1 MKPVARIV
9 VVGGGTAGWL
19 TAAVMA
25 ARHQGR
31 IRSGSLEVTLLES
44 PDIPIIGVGEGTWP
58 SLRATLEKVGVPEA
72 DFFRECD
79 GAFKQ
84 GVKFTGWTTGARDD
98 IYYHPLTM
106 PQGFLQV
113 NLAPHWLAARS
124 TLSFCEVACN
134 QTSLWEKGL
143 APKMATTPEYQGLV
157 NYAYHLD
164 AGKFADFLTRHC
176 TTRLGVRHVLSNV
189 RGVLRAGGGGTQGM
203 AREMAEGDIR
213 AVATDAG
220 EIEGDLFVDCTGT
233 RALLIGEALGVPYRD
248 CSDVLFCDTALAVQ
262 VPYPD
267 PEAPIASCTLATAQS
282 AGWIWDIGLPTR
294 RGVGHVFSSRH
305 VTAQQAQDELAA
317 YVGPAI
323 GQLNVRTIKL
333 RVGHRVE
340 RWKNNCVA
348 VGMSAGFLEPLE
360 ASAIVQIE
368 MAAGWIAE
376 QLPACREVMD
386 IVAGRFNDY
395 TLYHW
400 GRIIDFLKLHYV
412 LSRRTDNAFW
422 RDNLDP
428 ATIPERLQDM
438 LRLWKYQ
445 SPWIRDGLERTDE
458 TFPTA
463 SYQYVLYG
471 MGFRGEVQRD
481 ELAQTQALA
490 NRAMGEN
497 QALTQRLAGQ
507 LPGNRALLRVI
518 ARDGLPSLR

>member
-1 MKPVARIV
+1 MNQVARIV

-19 TAAVMA
+19 TAAIIA

-31 IRSGSLEVTLLES
+31 IRAGSLAVTLLES

-58 SLRATLEKVGVPEA
+58 SLRSTLEKIGVSEA

-143 APKMATTPEYQGLV
+143 APKLATTPEYHGLV

-164 AGKFADFLTRHC
+164 AGKFAAFLTRHC
-176 TTRLGVRHVLSNV
+176 TSKLGVAHVEANVLGANLS
-189 RGVLRAGGGGTQGM
+189 AT
-203 AREMAEGDIR
+203 GDIGSVTTDR
-213 AVATDAG
+213 GEVAA
-220 EIEGDLFVDCTGT
+220 DLFVDCTGT
-233 RALLIGEALGVPYRD
+233 RALLVGEALGVAWRD

-262 VPYPD
+262 VPYPE

-282 AGWIWDIGLPTR
+282 AGWVWDIGLPTR
-294 RGVGHVFSSRH
+294 RGVGHVYSSRH
-305 VTAQQAQDELAA
+305 VTAQQAEDELAA

-323 GQLNVRTIKL
+323 AQLNVRTIKL
-333 RVGHRVE
+333 RSGHRQQ

-368 MAAGWIAE
+368 MSASFIAE

-422 RDNLDP
+422 TDNLGRE
-428 ATIPERLQDM
+428 TIPERLQDL

-445 SPWIRDGLERTDE
+445 SPWRSDGLERTEE
-458 TFPTA
+458 TFPPA

-471 MGFRGEVQRD
+471 MGFRGEVLPED
-481 ELAQTQALA
+481 LLKDKPLA
-490 NRAMGEN
+490 NRAMSEN

-507 LPGNRALLRVI
+507 LPGNRELLRAI
-518 ARDGLPSLR
+518 ARDGMQTVR